1 MSDVY
6 RFYVLT
12 YSKPNERNYKTN
24 GLFGV
29 VAKNIQQAIAVCQQ
43 KEPQATVWDV
53 THHGSVRGIAPNLPS
68 ELLCEEV

>member
-1 MSDVY
+1 MEPVY

-12 YSKPNERNYKTN
+12 YSKPDGKTHKTN

-29 VAKNIQQAIAVCQQ
+29 IAKDISQAIAVCQQ
-43 KEPQATVWDV
+43 KEPQATIWDV
-53 THHGSVRGIAPNLPS
+53 VHHGIVRGIAPNLPS

>member
-1 MSDVY
+1 MEPVY

-12 YSKPNERNYKTN
+12 YSKPNAKNYRAN

-29 VAKNIQQAIAVCQQ
+29 VAKDIAQAIAVCQQ

-53 THHGSVRGIAPNLPS
+53 THHGIVRGIAPNLPS
-68 ELLCEEV
+68 DLLCEEI